1 MQFNER
7 WLREFVDPQLT
18 SEQLAHQLTMA
29 GLEVEAL
36 EAVAADFSGI
46 VVGHVLEVAPHPN
59 ADRLRVCRV
68 DAGEAAPLQ
77 IVCGAPNVAA
87 GMKVPCAKVGA
98 ALPGLEIKAAKLR
111 GVESFGMLCSAREL
125 GLSEDASG
133 LLALPDDAPVGSDV
147 RALLA
152 LDDRRYTIKLTP
164 NRADCLGVTGIAR
177 EVAALTGAPLT
188 LPAATVNPV
197 TSDARVAVTV
207 ADADL
212 CGRFSG
218 RVIRGVNARAATPAW
233 MRQRLERCGQRS
245 ISALVDIS
253 NYVMLESN
261 RPNHVFDADKIAGGI
276 TVRWARESERLT
288 LLNGQTVTLGADI
301 GVVADEAGVESLAG
315 IMGGESTSCTL
326 DTTNVYV
333 EAAFWW
339 PDAIQ
344 GRSRRYG
351 FTSEAGHRF
360 ERGVDYAGTV
370 DGVERVTELIL
381 QICGGEAG
389 PIDDHVTTLPQRKPI
404 RLRPARAARILG
416 IALPAEE
423 IASLYTRLGLQ
434 FDRDGGDFIVTP
446 PSYRFD
452 LEIEEDLVEELARL
466 HGYDNIPMVEPR
478 AGLPMLPVP
487 ESRRELG
494 RVKRIL
500 VDRDYQE
507 VINFAFIERQWE
519 QDLCG
524 NGDPVVLANP
534 IASQMAVM
542 RSSLIP
548 GLVAN
553 VATNRK
559 RQLDRVRVFE
569 VGCCFQRAAGG
580 TPVPG
585 FHQPMRI
592 AALAWGGVQPEQ
604 WGTPARAADFFDV
617 KGDLEALLA
626 PRRLVFRATS
636 HPALH
641 PGRCAEVEC
650 DGQRLGVLG
659 ELHPQWVQ
667 QYELGRAP
675 VLFELDLEP
684 LLATELPRYAEVS
697 RLPSVRRDIALVV
710 PHAVRT
716 ADLLACLQQAAPAV
730 VKELAPFDLYQ
741 GKGLAEGE
749 KSIAFRIVMQDTA
762 RTLEDRDTDA
772 AVAALVAAAQ
782 EKFGARLRG

>member
-1 MQFNER
+1 MQFNEH
-7 WLREFVDPQLT
+7 WLREFVAPQLT

-36 EAVAADFSGI
+36 EPVAADFSGI
-46 VVGHVLEVAPHPN
+46 VVGYVLEVAQHPN
-59 ADRLRVCRV
+59 ADRLRVCKV
-68 DAGEAAPLQ
+68 DAGAGEALQ

-87 GMKVPCAKVGA
+87 GMKVPCARVGA
-98 ALPGLEIKAAKLR
+98 RLPGLEIKAARLR
-111 GVESFGMLCSAREL
+111 GVESFGMLCSAKEL
-125 GLSEDASG
+125 GLSEDSSG
-133 LLALPDDAPVGSDV
+133 LMALPADAPVGADI
-147 RALLA
+147 RGLLA

-164 NRADCLGVTGIAR
+164 NRADCLGLTGIAR
-177 EVAALTGAPLT
+177 EVAALTGASLQ
-188 LPAATVNPV
+188 LPAPVAIPATC
-197 TSDARVAVTV
+197 DARVGVSIEAP
-207 ADADL
+207 DL

-218 RVIRGVNARAATPAW
+218 RVIRGVNARAATPDW
-233 MRQRLERCGQRS
+233 MRRRLERCGQRS

-261 RPNHVFDADKIAGGI
+261 RPNHVFDADKIAGDI
-276 TVRWARESERLT
+276 TVRWAGDGEQLT
-288 LLNGQTVTLGADI
+288 LLNGQTVALTADV
-301 GVVADEAGVESLAG
+301 GVVADASGVESLAG

-339 PDAIQ
+339 PAAVQ

-351 FTSEAGHRF
+351 FASEAGHRF

-370 DGVERVTELIL
+370 EGVERVSQLIL

-389 PIDDHVTTLPQRKPI
+389 PIDDHVTSLPERRPI
-404 RLRPARAARILG
+404 RLRPSRVARILG
-416 IALPAEE
+416 IRLADDE
-423 IASLYTRLGLQ
+423 IATLFSRLGLNWL
-434 FDRDGGDFIVTP
+434 RDGDDFVVTP

-466 HGYDNIPMVEPR
+466 HGYDNIPTQEPE
-478 AGLPMLPVP
+478 AQMPMLPVP

-500 VDRDYQE
+500 VARDYQE
-507 VINFAFIERQWE
+507 VINFAFIECQWE
-519 QDLCG
+519 HDFC
-524 NGDPVVLANP
+524 NNDDPVALANP

-559 RQLDRVRVFE
+559 RQIDRVRVFE
-569 VGCCFQRAAGG
+569 TGRCFRRTPSGAPVAG
-580 TPVPG
+580 
-585 FHQPMRI
+585 FDQPMRL
-592 AALAWGGVQPEQ
+592 AALAWGDVAPEQ
-604 WGTPARAADFFDV
+604 WGVPSRPVDFYDV
-617 KGDLEALLA
+617 KADLEALFAPLPLA
-626 PRRLVFRATS
+626 FEVAS
-636 HPALH
+636 HAALH
-641 PGRCAEVEC
+641 PGRCAAVML
-650 DGQRLGVLG
+650 DGQRVGVLG

-667 QYELGRAP
+667 QYELGCAP
-675 VLFELDLEP
+675 VLFELELEA
-684 LLATELPRYAEVS
+684 LLTGNLPRYAEVS

-710 PHAVRT
+710 PVEVKAGE
-716 ADLLACLQQAAPAV
+716 LLSCLKQAAPAIV
-730 VKELAPFDLYQ
+730 VDLASFDLYQ

-772 AVAALVAAAQ
+772 TVATLVAAAH